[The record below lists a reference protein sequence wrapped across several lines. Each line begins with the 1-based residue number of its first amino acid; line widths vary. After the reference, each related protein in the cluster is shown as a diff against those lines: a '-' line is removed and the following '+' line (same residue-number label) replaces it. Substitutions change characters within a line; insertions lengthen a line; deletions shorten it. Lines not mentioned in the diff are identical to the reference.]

1 MYTVLHTISHIDNGN
16 GSYAQTRPPRSST
29 RTLGHSYEHEE
40 ESNLLNRLMSM
51 GFPQNRSEKAIATTG
66 SLKEDDIGDC
76 VNWLLAHVD
85 DPSLDELDS
94 RDYIL
99 YLCPASGQLAE
110 ILAKFWTDSK
120 VAAPNGAHDSFPH
133 IRLTTFFRVPDGLM
147 PKLLQVIESTIASC
161 EYVKSNYE
169 LGVPVAN

>member
-1 MYTVLHTISHIDNGN
+1 
-16 GSYAQTRPPRSST
+16 
-29 RTLGHSYEHEE
+29 
-40 ESNLLNRLMSM
+40 
-51 GFPQNRSEKAIATTG
+51 
-66 SLKEDDIGDC
+66 

-133 IRLTTFFRVPDGLM
+133 IRLTTFFRVSLYFSYDIHPF
-147 PKLLQVIESTIASC
+147 T
-161 EYVKSNYE
+161 YN
-169 LGVPVAN
+169 VPVISLYADTFTILQIDIEVILLYILTFMLDAFPFQFVVAF